1 MDKNLEKF
9 INNAKNILLS
19 KEEKDSMRAN
29 LESSMRGISAVREPG
44 ASRLLSLEAS
54 KQSILNIFKLKTMP
68 ILAILIALTLTG
80 GGVSAA
86 AENALPGDILY
97 PVKVKANEE
106 IRSLIALSQA
116 SKAEWEVRRTER
128 RLEEAEKLAAQGEIS
143 AEARVQIEENFS
155 AQAERVNARIA
166 KFKENSDQEGAA
178 DISSRFETS
187 LNAHAKI
194 LERLAVEKIKVKTEV
209 NALEIKVRN
218 EAKVAMKHREEAEE
232 KLSGE
237 KGERVQTAA
246 EGKLKA
252 TENKIEEVK
261 KFIERM
267 KEKLGATATTEAEA
281 KVKIAE
287 DLVAEGKV
295 KLEAKSYGEAFA
307 LFQRAHRTAEEAKLL
322 IEGRTK
328 LEINLRLNG
337 KEDRP
342 TSTKASDDEM
352 REEKKNDNERG
363 RTKTDGEEND
373 GEAIDL
379 DIDGEVEIEVEL

>member
-1 MDKNLEKF
+1 
-9 INNAKNILLS
+9 
-19 KEEKDSMRAN
+19 MRAN
-29 LESSMRGISAVREPG
+29 LESSMRGISPVREPG

-328 LEINLRLNG
+328 LDIQLRLNG